1 MAEHLTPVEYLRS
14 IVSIFVFFVAFLIGT
29 PIVLVLV
36 FISFGKATNFCI
48 RYIGPAMVKPVLLT
62 AGVDFKVK
70 NHGFEFDRP
79 VIYIINHSSTLDLI
93 TMIALGLPRIRF
105 VAKWELQYNPLFFLI
120 GRATGQ
126 VFIKRQAKSHAV
138 ETLQKT
144 YRRVKKHNLSIMLAP
159 EGSRKHPGIIGPFKK
174 GAFRMAMDLNY
185 PIVPIFFEN
194 SRELSLGSSILTQTG
209 EVIAHIHEPVD
220 TSGWSLETLE
230 EHMAEVRGMY
240 LQWAGVTKDPD
251 DGTINDDAM
260 SN

>member
-14 IVSIFVFFVAFLIGT
+14 IASIFVFFVAFLIGT
-29 PIVLVLV
+29 PIVMMLVIL
-36 FISFGKATNFCI
+36 SFGKATNFCI
-48 RYIGPAMVKPVLLT
+48 RYIGPAMVKPVLWT

-70 NHGFEFDRP
+70 NHGFGFEQP
-79 VIYIINHSSTLDLI
+79 VIYIINHSSTLDLV

-126 VFIKRQAKSHAV
+126 VFIKRQATAHAV

-144 YRRVKKHNLSIMLAP
+144 YKRVKNHNLSIMLAP

-174 GAFRMAMDLNY
+174 GAFRMAMDLDY

-194 SRELSLGSSILTQTG
+194 SRELSLGSSMLTQTG
-209 EVIAHIHEPVD
+209 EVVAHIHEPLD
-220 TSGWSLETLE
+220 TSGWSLETLDD
-230 EHMAEVRGMY
+230 HIAEVRGMY
-240 LQWAGVTKDPD
+240 LQWAGVTDNSG
-251 DGTINDDAM
+251 DGAIN
-260 SN
+260 N